1 MLDFAKLGFK
11 QLDFNQ
17 RNEIFSLIS
26 DVLSFPDSNEI
37 IEFLKSVNCF
47 IPDLE
52 ERITDDDEYP
62 ELIKLFDEFTD
73 VSTEWLDKHYIT
85 CDLSEKLCD
94 ELFDSNNVKSKSI
107 NSS

>member
-1 MLDFAKLGFK
+1 MLLLLALFDNNNNKGILDNNVKPELVNRLDFAKLGFK

-52 ERITDDDEYP
+52 ERITDDDE
-62 ELIKLFDEFTD
+62 
-73 VSTEWLDKHYIT
+73 
-85 CDLSEKLCD
+85 
-94 ELFDSNNVKSKSI
+94 
-107 NSS
+107 